1 MVCPACG
8 QKMRIIAFITDPP
21 EVDHIVRHCN
31 LDVAYRAPPAC
42 AGLIPAA
49 EINPYDPDEQ
59 QLLPWEDF
67 EVLEDVTTP
76 DLDEYLD

>member
-1 MVCPACG
+1 MKITV
-8 QKMRIIAFITDPP
+8 FVTDPP

-49 EINPYDPDEQ
+49 EIEPYDPDEQ

-67 EVLEDVTTP
+67 EVLKNCNAAEF
-76 DLDEYLD
+76 DEYLE

>member
-1 MVCPACG
+1 
-8 QKMRIIAFITDPP
+8 MRIIAFVTDPP

-31 LDVAYRAPPAC
+31 LDLAYRAPPAC

-49 EINPYDPDEQ
+49 EIQPYDPDEQ

-67 EVLEDVTTP
+67 EVLDNLPAAEF
-76 DLDEYLD
+76 DEYFE